1 MNTAKERKPKK
12 PHYIP
17 RPPGKPYKYH
27 CFQCPFTCNEKSH
40 LFNHMKYDLCKNSIS
55 ISQVVKQPK
64 TPVDSPPAVSTPA
77 ESVDKTTTAA
87 PPATTSL
94 STSITTPVPSNCP
107 GEQNQSLLTDVRGR
121 NAEVEERD
129 RSPKQRANESSPESK
144 AEMLDEE
151 AEKIPARSSA
161 FSAIS
166 NHREDNKDLA
176 PPAPKPES
184 LFQTVAPFYHPSS
197 IWRPTPTFIPHP
209 PFDHKHSKVPGSSYP
224 APIFP
229 EYPAYL
235 LPDASLLPLYQPFM
249 MQEQDRIHGVRPY
262 ILDPHRP
269 LLSRPLFTTPALH
282 PLTEQQYR
290 FIQSPHQVHPVHY
303 GLYRT
308 PDQPHPCFLGV
319 ENLRPDMYS
328 RPLGSGD
335 YGLYQTLQPHAE
347 RKSTGPPILDQAEGK
362 GLRMS
367 PKVGCAA
374 SGSPDRPSTS
384 DFAQKESNSC
394 PVPGK
399 DSSLLHPSTK
409 GVVTSQ
415 PVRKESTAPGRLSPS
430 PGQEDQAQDTGRSEE
445 PEESTSNESGEPE
458 AGKEKE
464 EQDTA
469 EEAEEEEG
477 EEQEDT
483 GPLNLSKKHDTSL
496 HSSRGHSPRPQDL
509 HQDMPLNLSLR
520 ASPDHQLCCRGGS
533 LEPGHLT
540 ANQTPYGEKVPAP
553 DSCEEQKQ
561 TAAVALCQLASS
573 VLCNSSPSGPSCQ
586 QIGEVRGPT
595 PPPTPKSEPAAP
607 YNACS
612 KVLKRPSCRASH
624 KPVQQHSKKAKVSM
638 SSRPSR
644 KKSRCT

>member
-77 ESVDKTTTAA
+77 ES
-87 PPATTSL
+87 
-94 STSITTPVPSNCP
+94 
-107 GEQNQSLLTDVRGR
+107 QNQSLLTDVRGR

-197 IWRPTPTFIPHP
+197 IC
-209 PFDHKHSKVPGSSYP
+209 YP

-415 PVRKESTAPGRLSPS
+415 PVRKESTAPGRLSPK
-430 PGQEDQAQDTGRSEE
+430 
-445 PEESTSNESGEPE
+445 PE